1 MPGILKEVV
10 DQIKKYAKEGAKCAT
25 FPVTKLAKIYKASD
39 FKKVIEE
46 IANTSIPKLDNQKNI
61 IEYWQAMCKNYNKN
75 YNKVFRKYYEKN
87 KSNQINV
94 KNTGIAALFVKD
106 LNELFTMNNNIQ
118 DNDSYIEEITNKL
131 TSRNEWLKNATPN
144 GLKRDIDNTLK
155 KLNISRPDVSE
166 DKDITIGEYVAS
178 ILDNPKVLKAIGK
191 LNANLNWISSE
202 INKLALD
209 SPKKQAPQ
217 PPKAKF
223 THPNKPQPSLPLPDG
238 PAPQPPKATASKK
251 PQSPIKLPSAPP
263 ISKVLLNSISNIFL
277 SLKFE
282 KKLTPEEQLE
292 FDALKKYFKDNA
304 QSTVNKI
311 MNLKNDQARNDW
323 VKYFIDKPFNK
334 IMTYEEFRNYLY
346 SKDGLFQEM
355 LKDGIRVNG
364 PIPKNLP
371 KGVKLPTQKQPSDK
385 TVTSA
390 SEPPKKPQPPIP
402 QQPTGQGNAKPTAEQ
417 LKNASGSLKK
427 VANPMTSKRKS
438 VVEQVFEN
446 TTNSPMFKRAQQ
458 QNQTQDEDDDD
469 AWTD

>member
-1 MPGILKEVV
+1 MPGILKKVAQEF
-10 DQIKKYAKEGAKCAT
+10 KKYAKEGAKRAT
-25 FPVTKLAKIYKASD
+25 FPVTKLAKKYQATD
-39 FKKVIEE
+39 FKKPIEE
-46 IANTSIPKLDNQKNI
+46 IANTPIPKLDNQKNI
-61 IEYWQAMCKNYNKN
+61 IEYWQAMCKNYDKN
-75 YNKVFRKYYEKN
+75 YNKVFRKYYERN
-87 KSNQINV
+87 ISNQINV
-94 KNTGIAALFVKD
+94 RKTGVAALFVKD
-106 LNELFTMNNNIQ
+106 LHELFKMSQEDIK
-118 DNDSYIEEITNKL
+118 EIMKKL
-131 TSRNEWLKNATPN
+131 NAREQWLRNANPN

-155 KLNISRPDVSE
+155 KLGISRPDVSK
-166 DKDITIGEYVAS
+166 DKKITIGEYVAS

-191 LNANLNWISSE
+191 LNTKLNWISSE

-238 PAPQPPKATASKK
+238 PAPQPPKATASKT

-263 ISKVLLNSISNIFL
+263 ISKEVNHNVLLNSISNIFL

-292 FDALKKYFKDNA
+292 FNALKKYFKDNA

-385 TVTSA
+385 TVTSV